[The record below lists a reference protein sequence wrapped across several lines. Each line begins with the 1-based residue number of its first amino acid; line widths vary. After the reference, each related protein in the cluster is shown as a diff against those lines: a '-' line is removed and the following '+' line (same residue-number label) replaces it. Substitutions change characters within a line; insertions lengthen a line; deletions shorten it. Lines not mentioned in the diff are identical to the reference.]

1 MFKNKALIPIA
12 VVVFVDLLGFSIILP
27 LLPYYASTFAAS
39 PEMIGYLVASYSVFQ
54 FLAAPILGGMSDK
67 YGRRP
72 LLIYSQFGS
81 AAGYVLLGIAHSLP
95 LLFLARIVDGISGGN
110 ISIASAYIADVTEPK
125 DRSGAYA
132 IIGIA
137 FGLGFL
143 VGPLLGGTLAENFGY
158 STPAFVSAAFSF
170 SSALLTIFYLK
181 EHRHAQDAVQPR
193 GLNYYARIIEYL
205 RDANLRGYLFVFL
218 FFALPFSLYVSMA
231 SLYMKLEFSA
241 TPQQVGFFLAFVGML
256 GIIYQGALIRPLVK
270 KLGDL
275 KLMRIGM
282 VAMGLGIGSIY
293 FVREWWELLIT
304 AVVFSF
310 GTGVT
315 RPTLSSLITTAAPPN
330 RKGGVLGVSSMIE
343 SASRSVSPILG
354 GWIIAL
360 FAPNVIGLAGAI
372 LTMFGIYFAFNVK
385 DLSDLHE
392 VTSPFAGPREAGF
405 EGE

>member
-39 PEMIGYLVASYSVFQ
+39 PSMIGYLVASYSVFQ
-54 FLAAPILGGMSDK
+54 FLASPILGGMSDK

-81 AAGYVLLGIAHSLP
+81 FVGYILLGLAHSLP

-137 FGLGFL
+137 LGLGFL
-143 VGPLLGGTLAENFGY
+143 VGPLIGGTLAEHFGY
-158 STPAFVSAAFSF
+158 STPAYVAAGFSF

-181 EHRHAQDAVQPR
+181 EHQHARDAVQAT
-193 GLNYYARIIEYL
+193 GLNYYTRIFEYL
-205 RDANLRGYLFVFL
+205 KDANLRSYLFVFL

-231 SLYMKLEFSA
+231 SLYMKLEFNA
-241 TPQQVGFFLAFVGML
+241 TPQQVGLFLAFVGLL

-270 KLGDL
+270 KIGDL

-282 VAMGLGIGSIY
+282 LAMGLGIGSIY
-293 FVREWWELLIT
+293 FVTEWWQLLLT
-304 AVVFSF
+304 ATVFSF

-315 RPTLSSLITTAAPPN
+315 RPTLSSLITSAAPPT

-343 SASRSVSPILG
+343 SASRSLSPILG

-360 FAPNVIGLAGAI
+360 YAPNVIGLAGAI
-372 LTMFGIYFAFNVK
+372 LTFIGIYFAFSVK
-385 DLSDLHE
+385 DNSNLHE
-392 VTSPFAGPREAGF
+392 VPASFSAPREAGL
-405 EGE
+405 EG

>member
-39 PEMIGYLVASYSVFQ
+39 PEMIGYLVATYSVFQ
-54 FLAAPILGGMSDK
+54 FLASPILGGMSDK

-81 AAGYVLLGIAHSLP
+81 FVGYVLLGLAHSLP

-143 VGPLLGGTLAENFGY
+143 VGPLIGGTLAEHFGY
-158 STPAFVSAAFSF
+158 SAPAYVSAAFSF

-181 EHRHAQDAVQPR
+181 EHTHSRDAAQAT
-193 GLNYYARIIEYL
+193 GLNYYSRIFEYL
-205 RDANLRGYLFVFL
+205 KDAKLRSYLLVFL

-231 SLYMKLEFSA
+231 SLYMKMEFNA
-241 TPQQVGFFLAFVGML
+241 TPQQVGLFLAFVGLL

-270 KLGDL
+270 KIGDL

-282 VAMGLGIGSIY
+282 VAMAVGIGSIY
-293 FVREWWELLIT
+293 FVTHWWQLLLT
-304 AVVFSF
+304 ATVFSF
-310 GTGVT
+310 GTGVV

-330 RKGGVLGVSSMIE
+330 RKGGVLGVSSMLE
-343 SASRSVSPILG
+343 SASRSLSPIMG

-360 FAPNVIGLAGAI
+360 YAPNVIGLAGAV
-372 LTMFGIYFAFNVK
+372 LTIMGVYFAFSVK
-385 DLSDLHE
+385 DNRDLHVIE
-392 VTSPFAGPREAGF
+392 PGLRGL
-405 EGE
+405 